1 MSRISGRNYSIGIA
15 KENARGT
22 LHGAAEYWLP
32 HTSFSAIERIE
43 KVRNESGLGVLE
55 TPSRADYT
63 KRFTEGDLEMNVHDK
78 SIGLLL
84 LSLFGTETFDNDA
97 PESSVG
103 THVFTV
109 ANSNQHQSLSL
120 YLASGVR
127 DVASAN
133 AVVNSMSFEAVLDD
147 YVKVTTSF
155 MGKVLATYDQTAAYV
170 AENLFRPTDVTVKFG
185 AAVSNLTAASAVG
198 TVRRFSFEVNKNV
211 EDFTGLGSYDPV
223 DFLNRNFEVTGEL
236 EILFEDTTYLGY
248 VLNNTFRAMRLR
260 MANGG
265 VVVGKVT
272 NPSLTF
278 DFSQVDFHDP
288 EVDRSLENIT
298 VLTVSFTAHY
308 KLSETDML
316 EATLVNG
323 VNSAY

>member
-1 MSRISGRNYSIGIA
+1 MARISGRNYSIGIA

-22 LHGAAEYWLP
+22 LHGAAQYWLP
-32 HTSFSAIERIE
+32 HTSFNAIERIE

-55 TPSRADYT
+55 TPSRADYS
-63 KRFTEGDLEMNVHDK
+63 KRFTEGDLEMNVHDQ
-78 SIGLLL
+78 SVGLLL
-84 LSLFGTETFDNDA
+84 LSLFGAESFSINT
-97 PESSVG
+97 PEASVG
-103 THVFTV
+103 THTFTV

-120 YLASGVR
+120 YLASGIR
-127 DVASAN
+127 DVAAAN
-133 AVVNSMSFEAVLDD
+133 TVVNSMTFEAVLDD
-147 YVKVTTSF
+147 YVKVTTSL
-155 MGKVLATYDQTAAYV
+155 MGKVLATYDQAASYT
-170 AENLFRPTDVTVKFG
+170 AENLFRPTDATIKFA
-185 AAVSNLTAASAVG
+185 AAVSGLTAASAIG
-198 TVRRFSFEVNKNV
+198 TIRRFSFTVNKNV

-223 DFLNRNFEVTGEL
+223 DFVNRNFEVTGEL
-236 EILFEDTTYLGY
+236 EILFEDSTYINY
-248 VLNNTFRAMRLR
+248 VLNNTFRAIRLR

-265 VVVGKVT
+265 VTVGTVT

-298 VLTVSFTAHY
+298 TLTVSFTAHY
-308 KLSETDML
+308 KLSESDML